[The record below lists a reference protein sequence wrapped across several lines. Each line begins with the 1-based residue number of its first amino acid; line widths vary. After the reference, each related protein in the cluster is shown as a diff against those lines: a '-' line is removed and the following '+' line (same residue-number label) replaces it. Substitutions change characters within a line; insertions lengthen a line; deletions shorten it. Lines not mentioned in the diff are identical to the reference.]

1 MEVQETKNYKS
12 MIEVKFSIC
21 DEVFYLNTASEVIES
36 DRVKGIQI
44 VPTGIYKDENG
55 EDVCDGIAILYSL
68 RSGIVLSESEV
79 FASEEDCR
87 VHLVSLVQRLSEV

>member
-55 EDVCDGIAILYSL
+55 
-68 RSGIVLSESEV
+68 
-79 FASEEDCR
+79 
-87 VHLVSLVQRLSEV
+87 